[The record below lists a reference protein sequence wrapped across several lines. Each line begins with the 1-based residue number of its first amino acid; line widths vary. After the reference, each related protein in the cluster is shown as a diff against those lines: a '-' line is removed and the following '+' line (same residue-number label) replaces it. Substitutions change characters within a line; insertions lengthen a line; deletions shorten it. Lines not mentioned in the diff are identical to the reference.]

1 MTYKRHHIIRLF
13 IVLFCFW
20 GPLSIFAQKG
30 KKKNNEA
37 FTSRRSML
45 EPIPIHLSGVKGIT
59 INGFKLGIDFPIK
72 MTEYRGFKGSL
83 LGQRQVIEQYISA
96 DIGDIH
102 WDKNSENLFFSTEW
116 TIRYI
121 NGGGYFFQIT
131 PISIAANYMIDPIYS
146 LFKSVKVDTGF
157 TTGKVY
163 VTPSVSAGFGRDFA
177 FRRGSR
183 NAPITILLRGNFSGT
198 YPYKKNEVYMYP
210 TLEASIA
217 YRFSRFNTIV
227 KKTRNN

>member
-1 MTYKRHHIIRLF
+1 MSYKKHQINSFLILLLF
-13 IVLFCFW
+13 WI
-20 GPLSIFAQKG
+20 PLSIHAQKG
-30 KKKNNEA
+30 GKRNNEA

-59 INGFKLGIDFPIK
+59 LNGFKIGIDFPIK

-83 LGQRQVIEQYISA
+83 LGQRQMIEHYISA
-96 DIGDIH
+96 DVGDLH
-102 WDKNSENLFFSTEW
+102 VDKNFESFFFSVEW
-116 TIRYI
+116 TVRYI

-131 PISIAANYMIDPIYS
+131 PISVAANYMIDPVYS
-146 LFKSVKVDTGF
+146 LFKSVKTDTGF
-157 TTGKVY
+157 TTGKFY

-183 NAPITILLRGNFSGT
+183 NAPITVLLRGNFSAT
-198 YPYKKNEVYMYP
+198 YPYKKTEFYFYP
-210 TLEASIA
+210 TVEASIA

-227 KKTRNN
+227 KKTRQN

>member
-1 MTYKRHHIIRLF
+1 MTYKKHQINRFLILLLF
-13 IVLFCFW
+13 L
-20 GPLSIFAQKG
+20 GPLSIFAQKS

-59 INGFKLGIDFPIK
+59 LNGFKIGIDFPIK

-83 LGQRQVIEQYISA
+83 LGQRQVIEHYISA
-96 DIGDIH
+96 DVGDLH
-102 WDKNSENLFFSTEW
+102 VDKNFESLFFSAEW
-116 TIRYI
+116 TVRYI

-131 PISIAANYMIDPIYS
+131 PISVAANYLIDPVYS
-146 LFKSVKVDTGF
+146 LFKSVKTDTGF
-157 TTGKVY
+157 TTGKIY

-183 NAPITILLRGNFSGT
+183 NAPITVLLRGNFSAI
-198 YPYKKNEVYMYP
+198 YPYKKTEFYFFP
-210 TLEASIA
+210 TVEASIA

-227 KKTRNN
+227 KKTRQN

>member
-1 MTYKRHHIIRLF
+1 MSYKKHQINSFLILLLF
-13 IVLFCFW
+13 L

-45 EPIPIHLSGVKGIT
+45 EPIPV
-59 INGFKLGIDFPIK
+59 
-72 MTEYRGFKGSL
+72 KGSL
-83 LGQRQVIEQYISA
+83 LGQRQMVEQYISA
-96 DIGDIH
+96 DIGDLH
-102 WDKNSENLFFSTEW
+102 VDKNFESLFFSVDW

-121 NGGGYFFQIT
+121 NGGGYFFQVT
-131 PISIAANYMIDPIYS
+131 PISVAANYLLDPAYS
-146 LFKSVKVDTGF
+146 LFKSVKTDTGF
-157 TTGKVY
+157 TTGKIY

-183 NAPITILLRGNFSGT
+183 NAPITVLLRGNFSAT
-198 YPYKKNEVYMYP
+198 YPYKKTEFYFYP
-210 TLEASIA
+210 TVEASIA

-227 KKTRNN
+227 KKTRQN